1 MIDRKIYVAGS
12 IALATFI
19 YVLWGP
25 SKRKSK
31 KRGICPGLENL
42 GNTCFLN
49 AILQAWATTSI
60 VDWLSDFLRGQPP
73 SKANSCF
80 LASPLLKCL
89 KVLNNEEEI
98 PTAIHSPAIILGA
111 LRERR
116 WVIFHE
122 EQDAHELFGV
132 LTSTLDEESLKF
144 PCTLSLFDLKSLQNP
159 SNKYQSSEVAMT
171 RSHGLLPVLPRRE
184 VEHPFRG
191 LLASQ
196 LECLDCQYRHPVRYD
211 LFDSLSLS
219 FPKQAWATVKLE
231 VLLKKFVSEEIV
243 NEVACPGCSK
253 TKLNRLSATS
263 QVKSSCLKKLTLG
276 KLPKSLCI
284 HLQRRQWTNNG
295 MPYKKYEYVEFP
307 EVLHMADYVYSKT
320 NSKSLP
326 LKNGLIGGKAVFGGL
341 LNSPETPTSGP
352 VNLLRALNY
361 DSRLMSHGLFLQS
374 THQSNTLNQSD
385 VNHNMPS
392 DKPQTDQAYK
402 LTAVVEHIG
411 DTFSGHFVTYRR
423 SPYLRAG
430 EKFSSRWLYTSDM
443 AVKEVPLDEVL
454 KAEAYMLFYERI
466 Q

>member
-1 MIDRKIYVAGS
+1 MFDRKIYFAGS
-12 IALATFI
+12 LALATFI

-25 SKRKSK
+25 TKRRSK
-31 KRGICPGLENL
+31 KRGSCPGLENL

-49 AILQAWATTSI
+49 AMLQAWATTSI
-60 VDWLSDFLRGQPP
+60 VDWLSEFLKRQEPA
-73 SKANSCF
+73 KANNC
-80 LASPLLKCL
+80 LASPLLTSL
-89 KVLNNEEEI
+89 KVLNNEEECA
-98 PTAIHSPAIILGA
+98 TEIHSPAAILGA

-116 WVIFHE
+116 WVIFPE

-144 PCTLSLFDLKSLQNP
+144 PGTLSLFDLSSLQNP
-159 SNKYQSSEVAMT
+159 NNKYQSNAVAMT
-171 RSHGLLPVLPRRE
+171 RSHSLLPVLPRRE

-231 VLLKKFVSEEIV
+231 LLLKKFVSEEIV
-243 NEVACPGCSK
+243 NEVECPGCSK
-253 TKLNRLSATS
+253 TKTNEIEPTS
-263 QVKSSCLKKLTLG
+263 LVKSSCLKKLTLG
-276 KLPKSLCI
+276 KLPQSLCI
-284 HLQRRQWTNNG
+284 HLQRKQWTNTG
-295 MPYKKYEYVEFP
+295 LPYKKYEFVEFP
-307 EVLHMADYVYSKT
+307 EILHMADYVYSST

-326 LKNGLIGGKAVFGGL
+326 LRNGLIGGKSVFGL
-341 LNSPETPTSGP
+341 LNSPPTPTSAP

-374 THQSNTLNQSD
+374 AHQSNTLCHSD

-392 DKPQTDQAYK
+392 DKSSMDQAYR
-402 LTAVVEHIG
+402 LTAVIEHIG
-411 DTFSGHFVTYRR
+411 DMFSGHFITYRR
-423 SPYLRAG
+423 SPYVKAG
-430 EKFSSRWLYTSDM
+430 ETFSSRWLYTSDEC
-443 AVKEVPLDEVL
+443 VREVFLDEVL
-454 KAEAYMLFYERI
+454 RAEAYMLFYERI

>member
-1 MIDRKIYVAGS
+1 MFDRKVFVAGS
-12 IALATFI
+12 LALATFI

-42 GNTCFLN
+42 GSTCFLN
-49 AILQAWATTSI
+49 AILQAWATSSM
-60 VDWLSDFLRGQPP
+60 VDWLSDFLKKQPQA
-73 SKANSCF
+73 KAKNC
-80 LASPLLKCL
+80 LASPLLTCL

-98 PTAIHSPAIILGA
+98 PTDVYSPGAIIGA

-116 WVIFHE
+116 WVIFPE
-122 EQDAHELFGV
+122 EQDAHELFSV

-144 PCTLSLFDLKSLQNP
+144 PCTLSLFDLKTLQNP
-159 SNKYQSSEVAMT
+159 ANKYQSTEVAMT

-184 VEHPFRG
+184 AEHPFRG

-219 FPKQAWATVKLE
+219 FPKQAWAAIKLE

-243 NEVACPGCSK
+243 NEVTCPGCSK
-253 TKLNRLSATS
+253 TKVNKLSAAS

-284 HLQRRQWTNNG
+284 HLQRKQWTNTG
-295 MPYKKYEYVEFP
+295 MPYKKYEFVEFP
-307 EVLHMADYVYSKT
+307 EVLHMGDYVYNKT
-320 NSKSLP
+320 NCKSLP
-326 LKNGLIGGKAVFGGL
+326 LRNGLIGGKAVFGG

-361 DSRLMSHGLFLQS
+361 DSRLMSHGLFLHS
-374 THQSNTLNQSD
+374 AHQSNLLNQSD

-392 DKPQTDQAYK
+392 DKLQSDQAYK

-411 DTFSGHFVTYRR
+411 DMFSGHFVTYRR
-423 SPYLRAG
+423 SPYVRAG
-430 EKFSSRWLYTSDM
+430 ERFSNKWLYTSDM
-443 AVKEVPLDEVL
+443 AVREVSVDEVL